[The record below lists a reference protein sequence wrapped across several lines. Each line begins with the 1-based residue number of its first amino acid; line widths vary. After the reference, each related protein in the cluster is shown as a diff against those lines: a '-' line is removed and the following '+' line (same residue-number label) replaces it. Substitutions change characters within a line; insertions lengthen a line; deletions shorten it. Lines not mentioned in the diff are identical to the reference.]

1 MTEGDIEGYV
11 YVMSNKAM
19 PGLVKVGYASRAPA
33 ERAARLNGTHS
44 PHPVDVEYSVRM
56 LDSRAVER
64 EAHLCLRAH
73 REGKE
78 WFRCS
83 REVAVAAVKRS
94 ASGVA
99 KDEFSRVEEE
109 KRREAFLAE
118 ASAAAE
124 VRCKAEAEEDRRAAL
139 RREVETRFEPRLA
152 FGVGPSN
159 IKVWGWCCLV
169 SFFGLGLLNNATFIG
184 VLFGGGLLAAGV
196 AFVVKGWLDDRA
208 AKSPAYRAA
217 ASERQEALDA
227 IDPWPA
233 PPAAQAMA
241 EPASPRSAPATTASS
256 AMPKPAPST
265 IPSWVTAAALPKA
278 PASSRAKAR
287 AQTSITGDYIVELPT
302 MPIAIDK
309 SPDRRARER
318 AELQAKDPS
327 A

>member
-1 MTEGDIEGYV
+1 MEGYV

-19 PGLVKVGYASRAPA
+19 PGLVKVGYTTRTPA

-44 PHPVDVEYSVRM
+44 PHPVDVEYFIRVP
-56 LDSRAVER
+56 DPRAVEH
-64 EAHLCLRAH
+64 EAHLRLRAH

-83 REVAVAAVKRS
+83 REVAIAAVKRS

-118 ASAAAE
+118 AGTAAE
-124 VRCKAEAEEDRRAAL
+124 ARCKAVAEEDRRAAL

-152 FGVGPSN
+152 VGVGPSY

-169 SFFGLGLLNNATFIG
+169 SFVGLGFLNNATFIG

-196 AFVVKGWLDDRA
+196 AFVVKGWLDDHA

-227 IDPWPA
+227 IEPSTA

-241 EPASPRSAPATTASS
+241 VPASPRSAPATAASS

-265 IPSWVTAAALPKA
+265 TPSWVTAAALPKV
-278 PASSRAKAR
+278 PTSSRAKAPVQR
-287 AQTSITGDYIVELPT
+287 SITGDYIVALPI

-309 SPDRRARER
+309 SPEQRARER